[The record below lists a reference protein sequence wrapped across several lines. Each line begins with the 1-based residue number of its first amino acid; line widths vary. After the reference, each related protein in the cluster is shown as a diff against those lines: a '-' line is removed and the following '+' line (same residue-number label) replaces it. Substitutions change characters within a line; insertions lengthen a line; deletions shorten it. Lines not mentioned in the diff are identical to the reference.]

1 MKTLFLILFFG
12 RSFLLTPEPVTIGET
27 WVELTPKK
35 PLSAITSGA
44 ALYVDVTQETGFVS
58 ITGGLEK
65 IIPKNTVTAELIP
78 ESGAPIKISNHWSAH
93 SKDEVRLIL
102 APENG
107 RLPTDIKF
115 KAVKIRSM
123 KPIRGA
129 KVIWKN
135 YTL

>member
-1 MKTLFLILFFG
+1 MKTFFLILFFG
-12 RSFLLTPEPVTIGET
+12 RSIFLTPEPLTIGET

-35 PLSAITSGA
+35 PLTAITSGA
-44 ALYVDVTQETGFVS
+44 AIYVDVTQETGYVP
-58 ITGGLEK
+58 ITGRQ
-65 IIPKNTVTAELIP
+65 IIPKNSVIAELIP
-78 ESGAPIKISNHWSAH
+78 ESGTPITISNHWSAH
-93 SKDEVRLIL
+93 STDEVHLIL
-102 APENG
+102 GPDDG
-107 RLPTDIKF
+107 RLPTGIKF